1 MKPVQGRRIAVV
13 GGGISGLV
21 AAYLLHSDHHVT
33 LFEANDY
40 IGGHTHTLEVDQ
52 DGHAYAVDTGFIVFN
67 EPNYPQFSRLL
78 QHLGVASQPTKMG
91 FSVKCGRTGLEYA
104 STPLS
109 SLLAQRR
116 NVLRPSFYRM
126 LADILRF
133 NREAPELLRDPND
146 ATTLG
151 DYLANNGYS
160 RAFVQ
165 HHIIP
170 LGAALWSALPDR
182 IYEFPAHYFVQ
193 FFANHAFLQV
203 RGRTLWRVIRGGSQC
218 YVEALIRPFRER
230 IRVNCA
236 VASVRRLNQGVEV
249 RLQTGETECFDEV
262 ILAVHSDQA
271 LRLLADP
278 TSAERQ
284 ILGAMPYQANDAV
297 LHTDASVLPSRQR
310 AWASWNYYIPPDKGC
325 PATVTYNMNILQG
338 LESRRPFCVS
348 LNRTDDIAPERII
361 ARMTYHHPVYSP
373 ASVDAQKQRSRIDG
387 IDRIHYCGAYWGFGF
402 HEDGVSSALMV
413 TRRFGKTL

>member
-1 MKPVQGRRIAVV
+1 MKPRRRIAVV

-21 AAYLLHSDHHVT
+21 AAYLLHPDHHVA

-40 IGGHTHTLEVDQ
+40 IGGHTHTLKAQQ
-52 DGHAYAVDTGFIVFN
+52 DGSTYAVDTGFIVFN
-67 EPNYPQFSRLL
+67 EPNYPQFNRLL
-78 QHLGVASQPTKMG
+78 QRLGVVSQPTQMG

-116 NVLRPSFYRM
+116 NALRPSFYRM
-126 LADILRF
+126 LADLVRF
-133 NREAPELLRDPND
+133 NREAPELLGSAND

-151 DYLANNGYS
+151 DYLADNGYS
-160 RAFVQ
+160 EAFVQ

-182 IYEFPAHYFVQ
+182 MYEFPARYFVQ

-203 RGRTLWRVIRGGSQC
+203 RGRTLWRVIKGGSQC
-218 YVEALIRPFRER
+218 YVKALIRPFRAH
-230 IRVNCA
+230 IRANCP
-236 VASVRRLNQGVEV
+236 VASVRRLHQGVEV
-249 RLQTGETECFDEV
+249 RPRVGTPECFDEV

-278 TSAERQ
+278 TPAERRV
-284 ILGAMPYQANDAV
+284 LSAMPYQANDVV
-297 LHTDASVLPSRQR
+297 LHTDASLLPERRR

-325 PATVTYNMNILQG
+325 PATVTYNMNILQS

-348 LNRTDDIAPERII
+348 LNRTNDIAPQRII
-361 ARMTYHHPVYSP
+361 ARMTYHHPIYSP
-373 ASVDAQKQRSRIDG
+373 AAVAAQKQRSHIDG
-387 IDRIHYCGAYWGFGF
+387 VDRIHYCGAYWGFGF
-402 HEDGVSSALMV
+402 HEDGVVSALAV
-413 TRRFGKTL
+413 TQRFGKTL

>member
-1 MKPVQGRRIAVV
+1 MKPGRRIAVV

-21 AAYLLHSDHHVT
+21 AAYLLHSDCHIT

-40 IGGHTHTLEVDQ
+40 IGGHTHTLKADQ
-52 DGHAYAVDTGFIVFN
+52 DGRSYAVDTGFIVFN
-67 EPNYPQFSRLL
+67 EPNYPQFNRLL
-78 QHLGVASQPTKMG
+78 QHLGVASQPTQMG
-91 FSVKCGRTGLEYA
+91 FSVKCDRTGLEYA

-116 NVLRPSFYRM
+116 NALRPSFYRM

-151 DYLANNGYS
+151 DYLADNGYS
-160 RAFVQ
+160 KAFVQ

-182 IYEFPAHYFVQ
+182 MDEFPAHYFVQ

-203 RGRTLWRVIRGGSQC
+203 RGRTPWRVIKGGSQC

-230 IRVNCA
+230 IRVNCP
-236 VASVRRLNQGVEV
+236 VVSVRRLHQGVEV
-249 RLQTGETECFDEV
+249 RPRNGGPEHFDEV

-271 LRLLADP
+271 LRILADP
-278 TSAERQ
+278 TPVERRV
-284 ILGAMPYQANDAV
+284 LGAMPYQANDVV
-297 LHTDASVLPSRQR
+297 LHTDASVLPKRRR

-325 PATVTYNMNILQG
+325 PATVTYNMNILQS
-338 LESRRPFCVS
+338 LASHQPFCVS
-348 LNRTDDIAPERII
+348 LNRTDDIAPEQII

-373 ASVDAQKQRSRIDG
+373 ASVAAQKQRSRIDG
-387 IDRIHYCGAYWGFGF
+387 ADRVHYCGAYWGFGF
-402 HEDGVSSALMV
+402 HEDGVVSALEV

>member
-1 MKPVQGRRIAVV
+1 MNPAQGRRIAVV

-21 AAYLLHSDHHVT
+21 AAYLLHRDHHLT

-40 IGGHTHTLEVDQ
+40 IGGHTHTLEVEQ
-52 DGHAYAVDTGFIVFN
+52 DGCCYAVDTGFIVFN
-67 EPNYPQFSRLL
+67 EPNYPQFNRLL
-78 QHLGVASQPTKMG
+78 RRLGVASQPTQMG

-116 NVLRPSFYRM
+116 NALRPSFYRM

-133 NREAPELLRDPND
+133 NREAPELLRDPDD

-151 DYLANNGYS
+151 NYLADNGYS
-160 RAFVQ
+160 KAFVQ

-170 LGAALWSALPDR
+170 LGAALWSARPDR
-182 IYEFPAHYFVQ
+182 MYEFPAHYFVQ
-193 FFANHAFLQV
+193 FFANHAFLQM
-203 RGRTLWRVIRGGSQC
+203 RGRTPWRVIKGGSQC
-218 YVEALIRPFRER
+218 YVEALIHPFRAR
-230 IRVNCA
+230 IRVNCP
-236 VASVRRLNQGVEV
+236 VASVRRLHQGVEV
-249 RLQTGETECFDEV
+249 RPRTGQPECFDEV

-278 TSAERQ
+278 TPAERQ
-284 ILGAMPYQANDAV
+284 VLGAMPYQANEVV
-297 LHTDASVLPSRQR
+297 LHTDASVLPKRRR
-310 AWASWNYYIPPDKGC
+310 AWASWNYYIPPDEGC
-325 PATVTYNMNILQG
+325 PATVTYNMNILQS

-373 ASVDAQKQRSRIDG
+373 ASVAAQQQRSRIDG

-402 HEDGVSSALMV
+402 HEDGVVSALAV
-413 TRRFGKTL
+413 ARHFGKTL